1 MALSD
6 EARGTIGRSVSD
18 TDPRLKRLESVNR
31 LIPNPPVD
39 LGELS
44 AEQQY
49 MYSVYRSLDASGIL
63 PCPAT
68 LDLFENYLEL
78 SPCVDRKRVKEY
90 LQALIGIERGGSSDL
105 GPLGSAPSAPMED
118 NRPGMISRVRSWWK
132 GGSP

>member
-6 EARGTIGRSVSD
+6 EARGTLGRSVSD

-31 LIPNPPVD
+31 LIPNPRVD
-39 LGELS
+39 LGELT

-68 LDLFENYLEL
+68 LSLFENYLEL
-78 SPCVDRKRVKEY
+78 SPCVDRRRVKEY

-105 GPLGSAPSAPMED
+105 GPLGSAPSAPVED

-132 GGSP
+132 GGSQ

>member
-1 MALSD
+1 MAISD
-6 EARGTIGRSVSD
+6 AAREIVSRSVSE
-18 TDPRLKRLESVNR
+18 TDPRLRRLESVAR
-31 LIPNPPVD
+31 LIPNPRVD

-132 GGSP
+132 GGSQ

>member
-1 MALSD
+1 VALSD

-31 LIPNPPVD
+31 LIPNPRVD
-39 LGELS
+39 LGELT

-49 MYSVYRSLDASGIL
+49 MYSVYKSLDASGIL

-68 LDLFENYLEL
+68 LSLFENYLEL

-105 GPLGSAPSAPMED
+105 GPLGSAPSAPASD
-118 NRPGMISRVRSWWK
+118 DRPGMISRVRSWWK
-132 GGSP
+132 GGSQ